1 MKDYLLVLI
10 SFVGFFIMFFIIE
23 FCEMTTINQLFVG
36 LGIMMMFLP
45 IPIDLML
52 DMHEE
57 EKKRKKE
64 EK

>member
-10 SFVGFFIMFFIIE
+10 SFVGYFIMFFIIE
-23 FCEMTTINQLFVG
+23 FCEMTIMNQLFLG
-36 LGIMMMFLP
+36 LGIMMMFFP